1 MTVNRPSV
9 GWCILLIFV
18 VLLAA
23 GNNTAQASHKDD
35 EIIVCTTPDN
45 CFPQGDSNDDP
56 SGDDAS
62 GIISYGGGKPSPP
75 PTTTKPPVT
84 TPQTTTT
91 TTGATVTTTVPQVVT
106 LPTVT
111 TSRAATTTV
120 AATPKP
126 PPTCNNLPDL
136 AALPATMDRNST
148 TGVCTPKCL
157 NHPDYTYVPDRFF
170 KDAAGNCLPRG
181 EDDYGLCKG
190 DQYQLVRYSDV
201 DRWLND
207 GYSMGI
213 IVDTPDQNYRL
224 NCLITDVTTYRM
236 NPKDF
241 VFSGKY
247 VQDGW
252 PNDWQEFDT
261 PLPYPWSAW
270 KPLYPL
276 WVKRSSTNQLVASQ
290 STESILAYGLLWYGG
305 HRYQNAT
312 TFSKYLKKHHARW
325 RVWKKQY
332 PDISAALLTHQRL
345 LRRR

>member
-9 GWCILLIFV
+9 GGCILLIFV

-75 PTTTKPPVT
+75 PT
-84 TPQTTTT
+84 
-91 TTGATVTTTVPQVVT
+91 
-106 LPTVT
+106 
-111 TSRAATTTV
+111 
-120 AATPKP
+120 
-126 PPTCNNLPDL
+126 
-136 AALPATMDRNST
+136 T

-345 LRRR
+345 LRR